1 LHIFAESENLA
12 GENEQGQRN
21 LPFEAVDRLVRACN
35 LVRLV
40 QERNNT
46 RSQADCAYTRM
57 KRIITAVLGLLALIG
72 ATIPACA
79 LDLTE
84 PKSWPSPFNP
94 YDWPFTLIPVPEV
107 ATNPN
112 GGVTYGVLLAC
123 LFKDDQNQISSILAP
138 DINNNTDLGAG
149 GTVRYFSYPSEDTQW
164 YALAGAQENIA
175 RVVDLTYSTGRQ
187 RERWW
192 SFDGRMFFERDP
204 TERFFGIGNDSRL
217 GGESNYTTEQVYVK
231 GVFGWNI
238 TKQLQLS
245 AVIRP
250 RYVRILDGAFD
261 SIPQTT
267 SLYPNVKGIGGGS
280 EEYNEMR
287 MTYDNRDSIDIPRK
301 GGLALIYAGFADR
314 RFMSSVSYTRFGVEL
329 RHYWSFW
336 KRFTLA
342 THGYIQYSPAGNETP
357 FWSLARLGGD
367 DSLLYDEET
376 LRGYGAGRFVD
387 NNLDVANVELR
398 TRVLEAD
405 LFGNHGILE
414 LAPFF
419 EAGRVAHQM
428 SQNPLSSLHPVGGMG
443 FRAIAEPFVVGYV
456 DVGWGGE
463 GAAVFSGINYPF

>member
-1 LHIFAESENLA
+1 
-12 GENEQGQRN
+12 
-21 LPFEAVDRLVRACN
+21 
-35 LVRLV
+35 
-40 QERNNT
+40 
-46 RSQADCAYTRM
+46 
-57 KRIITAVLGLLALIG
+57 
-72 ATIPACA
+72 
-79 LDLTE
+79 
-84 PKSWPSPFNP
+84 
-94 YDWPFTLIPVPEV
+94 
-107 ATNPN
+107 
-112 GGVTYGVLLAC
+112 
-123 LFKDDQNQISSILAP
+123 
-138 DINNNTDLGAG
+138 
-149 GTVRYFSYPSEDTQW
+149 
-164 YALAGAQENIA
+164 
-175 RVVDLTYSTGRQ
+175 
-187 RERWW
+187 
-192 SFDGRMFFERDP
+192 MFFERDP

-250 RYVRILDGAFD
+250 RYVRILNGAFD